1 MHSGFIE
8 QLNEWGKNKTP
19 FLFLIDFERKKPQA
33 WRLDQ
38 IDSDELL
45 FDINSF
51 TNQDS
56 NAVPAEEVALI
67 SMPIAFEEYKGK
79 FDKVYDNLLFGNS
92 FLTNLTVK
100 SSIKLNVSLKTLFY
114 RSKAKYKC
122 WLKNQFLF
130 FSPES
135 FIQIRDGSIFSYP
148 MKGTIDASIPN
159 ARNKIL
165 ENKKEMAEHVTI
177 VDLIRNDL
185 SQVATEVKIKRFRY
199 VEEITTLTDKILQ
212 VSTEIEGR
220 LPQNYAGNIGEII
233 FSLLPAGSI
242 SGAPKTKTLQIIS
255 EAEGEPR
262 GYYTGI
268 VGYFDGQNL
277 DSGVAIRFIEQQ
289 GDQLFYR
296 SGGGITTQSK
306 AVDEYQEVIQKIY
319 VPVA

>member
-1 MHSGFIE
+1 MRSGFID

-19 FLFLIDFERKKPQA
+19 FLFLIDFEKEKPLA

-38 IDSDELL
+38 IASEDLL
-45 FDINSF
+45 FDINNF
-51 TNQDS
+51 TNQNND
-56 NAVPAEEVALI
+56 AATAEEVALI
-67 SMPIAFEEYKGK
+67 SKPMTFEEYKDK

-100 SSIKLNVSLKTLFY
+100 SCIELNVSLKTLFY
-114 RSKAKYKC
+114 QSKARYKC

-135 FIQIRDGSIFSYP
+135 FIQIKDGSIFSYP
-148 MKGTIDASIPN
+148 MKGTIDASIPD

-199 VEEITTLTDKILQ
+199 VEEITTLTDNLLQ

-220 LPQNYAGNIGEII
+220 LPQNYADKIGEII

-242 SGAPKTKTLQIIS
+242 SGAPKAKTLQIIN

-268 VGYFDGQNL
+268 FGYFDGENL
-277 DSGVAIRFIEQQ
+277 DSGVAIRFIEQK

-296 SGGGITTQSK
+296 SGSGITTQSK
-306 AVDEYQEVIQKIY
+306 AADEYQEVIQKIY

>member
-1 MHSGFIE
+1 MHSGFID

-19 FLFLIDFERKKPQA
+19 FLFLIDFEKKKPQA

-56 NAVPAEEVALI
+56 DAATAEEVALI
-67 SMPIAFEEYKGK
+67 SMPITFEEYKGK
-79 FDKVYDNLLFGNS
+79 FDKVHDNLLFGNS

-100 SSIKLNVSLKTLFY
+100 SRIELNVSLKTLFY